1 MDKEDAA
8 YIQNRLILNH
18 KKDETLPI
26 VVTQMD
32 LKDIILSEISQI
44 EKYKY
49 HKTSLIRGIQKKT
62 NKQAKIKIS
71 KQTKPIKNKHVDT
84 EKRIVGE

>member
-8 YIQNRLILNH
+8 YIQNRLILNY

-32 LKDIILSEISQI
+32 LKDILLSEIS
-44 EKYKY
+44 
-49 HKTSLIRGIQKKT
+49 
-62 NKQAKIKIS
+62 
-71 KQTKPIKNKHVDT
+71 
-84 EKRIVGE
+84 

>member
-8 YIQNRLILNH
+8 YIQNRLILNY

-49 HKTSLIRGIQKKT
+49 HKTSLICGIQKKKKK
-62 NKQAKIKIS
+62 KQK
-71 KQTKPIKNKHVDT
+71 
-84 EKRIVGE
+84 